1 MQGRKIPFYVVL
13 IFFFIC
19 SISHGADVAKIGVVD
34 FQKILQESSPGKAA
48 QAEINKHGKKM
59 EMDLKRKG
67 AEIEGMKKKL
77 QEELMVMNRE
87 MRLEK
92 EREIRIRANDL
103 NTLQKKY
110 MGDFR
115 LQESRLLNRIQKEVV
130 VIVEKMGKA
139 EGYLLIV
146 DKRTVVYSPNTID
159 ITDKI
164 IKKYNAL
171 FADKLKPKAKTKKK

>member
-1 MQGRKIPFYVVL
+1 MRVMKNYFFTVL
-13 IFFFIC
+13 FFLLLC
-19 SISHGADVAKIGVVD
+19 SISYSADVAKIGVVD
-34 FQKILQESSPGKAA
+34 FQKILQESSAGKVA

-59 EMDLKRKG
+59 ELDLKKKG
-67 AEIEGMKKKL
+67 AEIEAMRKKL
-77 QEELMVMNRE
+77 QEEMMVMNRE

-92 EREIRIRANDL
+92 EREIRIRTNDL

-130 VIVEKMGKA
+130 KIVEKIGKQ

-146 DKRTVVYSPNTID
+146 DKRTVVYSPGTID
-159 ITDKI
+159 ITDNV

-171 FADKLKPKAKTKKK
+171 YADKLSNKEKAKKK